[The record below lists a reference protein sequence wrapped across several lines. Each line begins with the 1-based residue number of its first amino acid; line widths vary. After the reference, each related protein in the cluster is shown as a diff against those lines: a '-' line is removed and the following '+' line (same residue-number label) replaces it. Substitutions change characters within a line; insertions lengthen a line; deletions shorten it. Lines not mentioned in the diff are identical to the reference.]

1 MVDLSHS
8 FPARVEAGFR
18 NQVRPITILIALS
31 AAGPAS
37 WLRVQF
43 VEVEESN
50 MIRMAMGFRAKDAQ
64 EMVVRSIR
72 FVMGPVRCSVLCNF
86 VQGMS
91 LQTNRADILIYP
103 TSEENIGADL

>member
-1 MVDLSHS
+1 M
-8 FPARVEAGFR
+8 
-18 NQVRPITILIALS
+18 S

-37 WLRVQF
+37 WLRAQF

-50 MIRMAMGFRAKDAQ
+50 MIRMAMDFRAKDAR
-64 EMVVRSIR
+64 EMVVRSVQ
-72 FVMGPVRCSVLCNF
+72 FVMGPVRCSVSCNF
-86 VQGMS
+86 AQGMS